1 MTGVE
6 REVDFVKEIEKLKTV
21 TRFNRTLD
29 GRFENSAEH
38 SWQVALVANFFQD
51 YFPEKLDIG
60 KVTLMLLL
68 HDLGEIYAG
77 DTWVY
82 DTTGKAV
89 SHDKEYLS
97 LQKSLAV
104 LPIIQGEK
112 FTELW
117 LEFEKG
123 NSPES
128 RYARIINALVPLID
142 ALVPLI
148 NHLVVSEEGY
158 NPDKLTADRVLAKKA
173 FIKEDSE
180 ILWQLAKELIEK
192 SVEKGLYD

>member
-1 MTGVE
+1 ME
-6 REVDFVKEIEKLKTV
+6 AIESKVDFVKEIEKLKTV

-29 GRFENSAEH
+29 GGFENSAEH
-38 SWQVALVANFFQD
+38 SWQVALVANLFQD

-97 LQKSLAV
+97 LQKSLAI
-104 LPIIQGEK
+104 LPTLQGEK

-117 LEFEKG
+117 FEFEKG
-123 NSPES
+123 NSPEA
-128 RYARIINALVPLID
+128 RYARIID

-158 NPDKLTADRVLAKKA
+158 NPDKLTAERVLTKKA

>member
-1 MTGVE
+1 ME
-6 REVDFVKEIEKLKTV
+6 AIESKVDFVKEIEKLKTV

-29 GRFENSAEH
+29 GQFENSAEH
-38 SWQVALVANFFQD
+38 SWQVALVANLFQD

-97 LQKSLAV
+97 LQKSLAI
-104 LPIIQGEK
+104 LPTFQGEK

-123 NSPES
+123 NSPEA
-128 RYARIINALVPLID
+128 RYARIID

-158 NPDKLTADRVLAKKA
+158 NPDKLTAERVLTKKA

>member
-82 DTTGKAV
+82 DTTGKTV

-128 RYARIINALVPLID
+128 RYARIID

>member
-1 MTGVE
+1 ME
-6 REVDFVKEIEKLKTV
+6 AIESKVDFVKEIEKLKTV

-38 SWQVALVANFFQD
+38 SWQVALVANLFQD
-51 YFPEKLDIG
+51 YFPEKMDIG

-123 NSPES
+123 NTPEA
-128 RYARIINALVPLID
+128 RYARIID

>member
-38 SWQVALVANFFQD
+38 SWQVALVANIFQD

-128 RYARIINALVPLID
+128 RYARIID

>member
-1 MTGVE
+1 ME
-6 REVDFVKEIEKLKTV
+6 AIESKVDFVKEIEKLKTV

-38 SWQVALVANFFQD
+38 SWQVALVANLFQD

-123 NSPES
+123 NSPEA
-128 RYARIINALVPLID
+128 RYARIID

-148 NHLVVSEEGY
+148 NHLVVSEENY
-158 NPDKLTADRVLAKKA
+158 NLDKLTADRVLAKKA

-180 ILWQLAKELIEK
+180 ILLQLAKELIKK

>member
-1 MTGVE
+1 
-6 REVDFVKEIEKLKTV
+6 
-21 TRFNRTLD
+21 
-29 GRFENSAEH
+29 
-38 SWQVALVANFFQD
+38 
-51 YFPEKLDIG
+51 
-60 KVTLMLLL
+60 MLLL

-104 LPIIQGEK
+104 LPIIQDEK

-128 RYARIINALVPLID
+128 MNARIID

-192 SVEKGLYD
+192 CVEKGLYD

>member
-1 MTGVE
+1 ME
-6 REVDFVKEIEKLKTV
+6 AIESKVDFVKEIEKLK
-21 TRFNRTLD
+21 RTLD

-38 SWQVALVANFFQD
+38 SWQVALVANLFQD

-89 SHDKEYLS
+89 SHDKEYLL
-97 LQKSLAV
+97 LQKSLAI
-104 LPIIQGEK
+104 LPTFQGEK

-123 NSPES
+123 NSPEA
-128 RYARIINALVPLID
+128 RYARIID

-158 NPDKLTADRVLAKKA
+158 NPDKLTAERVLTKK
-173 FIKEDSE
+173 FSNKKE
-180 ILWQLAKELIEK
+180 ELICVLK
-192 SVEKGLYD
+192 ILT

>member
-1 MTGVE
+1 ME
-6 REVDFVKEIEKLKTV
+6 AIESEFDFVKEIEKLKTV

-38 SWQVALVANFFQD
+38 SWQVALVANLFQD

-82 DTTGKAV
+82 DATGKAV

-97 LQKSLAV
+97 LQKSLAI

-112 FTELW
+112 FTKLW
-117 LEFEKG
+117 FEFEKG
-123 NSPES
+123 NSPEA
-128 RYARIINALVPLID
+128 RYARIID

-158 NPDKLTADRVLAKKA
+158 NPDKLTAERVLTKKA

>member
-38 SWQVALVANFFQD
+38 SWQFALVANFFQD

-128 RYARIINALVPLID
+128 RYARIID

-180 ILWQLAKELIEK
+180 ILWQLAKESIEK

>member
-1 MTGVE
+1 ME
-6 REVDFVKEIEKLKTV
+6 AIESKVDFVKEIEKLKTV

-38 SWQVALVANFFQD
+38 SWQVALVANLFQD

-82 DTTGKAV
+82 DATGKAV

-97 LQKSLAV
+97 LQKSLAI

-117 LEFEKG
+117 FEFEKG
-123 NSPES
+123 NSPEV
-128 RYARIINALVPLID
+128 RYARIID

-158 NPDKLTADRVLAKKA
+158 NPDKLTAERVLTKKA

>member
-1 MTGVE
+1 MTGLE

-38 SWQVALVANFFQD
+38 SWQVALVANLFQD
-51 YFPEKLDIG
+51 YFPEKLDMG

-97 LQKSLAV
+97 LQKSLAI
-104 LPIIQGEK
+104 LPIAQGEK

-123 NSPES
+123 NSPEA
-128 RYARIINALVPLID
+128 RYARIID

-148 NHLVVSEEGY
+148 NHLVVSEENY
-158 NPDKLTADRVLAKKA
+158 NPDKLTADRVLAKKV

>member
-1 MTGVE
+1 ME
-6 REVDFVKEIEKLKTV
+6 AIESKVDFVKEIEKLKTV

-38 SWQVALVANFFQD
+38 SWQVALVANLFQD

-123 NSPES
+123 NSPEA
-128 RYARIINALVPLID
+128 RYARIID

-180 ILWQLAKELIEK
+180 ILWQLAKELIKK

>member
-1 MTGVE
+1 ME
-6 REVDFVKEIEKLKTV
+6 AIESKVDFVKEIEKLKTV
-21 TRFNRTLD
+21 IRFNRTLD

-38 SWQVALVANFFQD
+38 SWQVALVANLFQD
-51 YFPEKLDIG
+51 YFPKKLDME

-123 NSPES
+123 NSPEA
-128 RYARIINALVPLID
+128 RYARIID

-148 NHLVVSEEGY
+148 NHLVVSEENY
-158 NPDKLTADRVLAKKA
+158 NLDKLTADRVLAKKA

-180 ILWQLAKELIEK
+180 ILWQLAKELIKK

>member
-1 MTGVE
+1 ME
-6 REVDFVKEIEKLKTV
+6 AIESKVDFVKEIEKLKTV

-38 SWQVALVANFFQD
+38 SWQVALVANLFQN

-97 LQKSLAV
+97 LQKSLAI
-104 LPIIQGEK
+104 LPTFQGEK

-123 NSPES
+123 NSPEA
-128 RYARIINALVPLID
+128 RYARIID

-158 NPDKLTADRVLAKKA
+158 NPDKLTAERVLTKKA

>member
-1 MTGVE
+1 ME
-6 REVDFVKEIEKLKTV
+6 AIESKVDFVKEIEKLKTV

-38 SWQVALVANFFQD
+38 SWQVALVANLFQD

-97 LQKSLAV
+97 LQKSLAI
-104 LPIIQGEK
+104 LPTFQGEK

-123 NSPES
+123 NSPEA
-128 RYARIINALVPLID
+128 RYARIID

-158 NPDKLTADRVLAKKA
+158 NPDKLTAERVLTKKA

>member
-1 MTGVE
+1 ME
-6 REVDFVKEIEKLKTV
+6 AIECKVDFVKEIEKLKTV

-38 SWQVALVANFFQD
+38 SWQVALVANLFQD

-97 LQKSLAV
+97 LQKSLAI
-104 LPIIQGEK
+104 LPTFQGEK

-123 NSPES
+123 NSPEA
-128 RYARIINALVPLID
+128 RYARIID

-158 NPDKLTADRVLAKKA
+158 NPDKLTAERVLTKKA

>member
-1 MTGVE
+1 MTGLE

-38 SWQVALVANFFQD
+38 SWQVALVANLFQD
-51 YFPEKLDIG
+51 YFPEKLDME

-97 LQKSLAV
+97 LQKSLAI
-104 LPIIQGEK
+104 LPSVQGEK

-123 NSPES
+123 NSPEA
-128 RYARIINALVPLID
+128 RYARIID

-158 NPDKLTADRVLAKKA
+158 NPDKLTAERVLSKKA

>member
-1 MTGVE
+1 ME
-6 REVDFVKEIEKLKTV
+6 AIESKVDFVKEIEKLKTV

-38 SWQVALVANFFQD
+38 SWQVALVANLFQD

-82 DTTGKAV
+82 DATGKAV

-97 LQKSLAV
+97 LQKSLAI

-112 FTELW
+112 FTEL
-117 LEFEKG
+117 
-123 NSPES
+123 
-128 RYARIINALVPLID
+128 
-142 ALVPLI
+142 
-148 NHLVVSEEGY
+148 
-158 NPDKLTADRVLAKKA
+158 
-173 FIKEDSE
+173 
-180 ILWQLAKELIEK
+180 
-192 SVEKGLYD
+192 

>member
-1 MTGVE
+1 ME
-6 REVDFVKEIEKLKTV
+6 AIESKVDFVKEIEKLKTV

-38 SWQVALVANFFQD
+38 SWQVALVANLFQD

-128 RYARIINALVPLID
+128 RYARIID

-173 FIKEDSE
+173 FIKDDSE

>member
-1 MTGVE
+1 ME
-6 REVDFVKEIEKLKTV
+6 AIESKVDFVKEIEKLKTV

-38 SWQVALVANFFQD
+38 SWQVALVANLFQD

-82 DTTGKAV
+82 DATGKAV

-97 LQKSLAV
+97 LQKSLAI

-112 FTELW
+112 FTKLW
-117 LEFEKG
+117 FEFEKG
-123 NSPES
+123 NSPEA
-128 RYARIINALVPLID
+128 RYARIID

-158 NPDKLTADRVLAKKA
+158 NPDKLTAERVLTKKA

>member
-1 MTGVE
+1 ME
-6 REVDFVKEIEKLKTV
+6 AIESKVDFVKEIEKLKTV
-21 TRFNRTLD
+21 IRFNRTLD

-38 SWQVALVANFFQD
+38 SWQVALVANLFQD

-123 NSPES
+123 NSPEA
-128 RYARIINALVPLID
+128 RYARIID

>member
-1 MTGVE
+1 ME
-6 REVDFVKEIEKLKTV
+6 AIESKVDFVKEIEKLKTV

-38 SWQVALVANFFQD
+38 SWQVALVANLFQD
-51 YFPEKLDIG
+51 YFPEKMDIG

-97 LQKSLAV
+97 LQKSLAI
-104 LPIIQGEK
+104 LPTFQGEK

-123 NSPES
+123 NSPEA
-128 RYARIINALVPLID
+128 RYARIID

-158 NPDKLTADRVLAKKA
+158 NPDKLTAERVLTKKA

>member
-1 MTGVE
+1 
-6 REVDFVKEIEKLKTV
+6 
-21 TRFNRTLD
+21 
-29 GRFENSAEH
+29 
-38 SWQVALVANFFQD
+38 
-51 YFPEKLDIG
+51 
-60 KVTLMLLL
+60 MLLL

-128 RYARIINALVPLID
+128 RYARIID